1 MINFKRLKIKLFIT
15 FMIYYEL
22 FILYINKL
30 LDFISNYI
38 DI

>member
-1 MINFKRLKIKLFIT
+1 MINFKRLKFKLFIT